1 MTEETKMTNGKRKG
15 NGKPRTF
22 TKQLTVLLDKA
33 VAEALALDAEIER
46 TSPSAHSRKLLTE
59 ALVGRG
65 RLRHPVLTAH
75 PELDPSSK

>member
-1 MTEETKMTNGKRKG
+1 MTNGKRKG

-46 TSPSAHSRKLLTE
+46 TSPSAHSRKLDRKS
-59 ALVGRG
+59 V
-65 RLRHPVLTAH
+65 V
-75 PELDPSSK
+75 